1 MSIPK
6 VSENVNGGLVGG
18 ASQQLRTIRING
30 VCQSMPAA
38 TQLEMQLPR
47 TTDIYYGGKFVASID
62 CNDEPALEPCD
73 GCGKH
78 DAGYRDDGG
87 EVLCTLCCRLGVL

>member
-6 VSENVNGGLVGG
+6 SFNNVNGGLVGG
-18 ASQQLRTIRING
+18 ASRQIRING

-38 TQLEMQLPR
+38 HQLEMALPR
-47 TTDIYYGGKFVASID
+47 TTDIYCSGEFVASID

-73 GCGKH
+73 GPDCGYP

-87 EVLCTLCCRLGVL
+87 EVLCTLCRRLGVL